1 MLKVIGYIKMYV
13 WSNEFALFHSDA
25 YAFVSDLRHVR
36 GFLLS
41 IFTNI
46 AGFYLDGWNFMKI
59 IKTWRKLCFADQII
73 IVEYL
78 NLN

>member
-46 AGFYLDGWNFMKI
+46 AGFYLDEWNFMKI